1 MKTVLV
7 ISFTNLAGDP
17 RVNRQLRWLAGRYR
31 VIAAGLGDPRL
42 DGVEYVALDAPP
54 NRGLRNIWAA
64 LCLACLR
71 HHAYYWQKSLIRQT
85 LSKLA
90 DVRADVILAN
100 DIVTLPLARR
110 LARGARIL
118 FDAHEYS
125 PRETEDRFL
134 WRLFFDP
141 LQTALCREHIP
152 HADAMTTVCKGIADA
167 YQELTGVRA
176 TVLTNAP
183 DYDDL
188 SPQPYRAG
196 ARPIQL
202 VHHGI
207 PYPSRKLEN
216 MIRMMDHLDGRF
228 ELNFL
233 LIDGYPAYRR
243 KLETM
248 ARHRPIRFLPP
259 VPMRSLPA
267 FLNQFDI
274 GVFLLEPV
282 NFSYRLAL
290 PNKLFEF
297 IQARLA
303 VAIGPSPEMA
313 RVVRE
318 AGCGVIAPDF
328 APASLAACLN
338 RLGEAEINALK
349 AASHASAA
357 RLSAQANE
365 PIFLGLIERL
375 LGEQRSVAA

>member
-7 ISFTNLAGDP
+7 LSFTDLANDP
-17 RVNRQLRWLAGRYR
+17 RVNRQLRFLAGRYR

-54 NRGLRNIWAA
+54 NGKLRNLWAA
-64 LCLACLR
+64 FSLACR
-71 HHAYYWQKSLIRQT
+71 RYHAYYWQKSLIRQA
-85 LSKLA
+85 LYKLA
-90 DVRADVILAN
+90 NVRADVIIAN
-100 DIVTLPLARR
+100 DIVTLPLARQ
-110 LARGARIL
+110 LARGARVL
-118 FDAHEYS
+118 LDAHEYA
-125 PRETEDRFL
+125 PRETEDRLL

-152 HADAMTTVCKGIADA
+152 HVDAMTTVCPGIADA
-167 YQELTGVRA
+167 YEELTGVRA
-176 TVLTNAP
+176 TVITNAP
-183 DYDDL
+183 DYEAL
-188 SPQPYRAG
+188 SPRPCDP

-216 MIRMMDHLDGRF
+216 MITMMDHLDDRF

-233 LIDGYPAYRR
+233 LTGGYAAYRR

-248 ARHRPIRFLPP
+248 ARGRPVRFLPP
-259 VPMRSLPA
+259 VPMRSLPT

-318 AGCGVIAPDF
+318 ASCGVIAGDF
-328 APASLAACLN
+328 APASLAGCLN
-338 RLGEAEINALK
+338 RLGAEQINAMK
-349 AASHASAA
+349 AASHACAA

-365 PIFLGLIERL
+365 PIFLGLIDQL
-375 LGEQRSVAA
+375 ANRSVRIAA